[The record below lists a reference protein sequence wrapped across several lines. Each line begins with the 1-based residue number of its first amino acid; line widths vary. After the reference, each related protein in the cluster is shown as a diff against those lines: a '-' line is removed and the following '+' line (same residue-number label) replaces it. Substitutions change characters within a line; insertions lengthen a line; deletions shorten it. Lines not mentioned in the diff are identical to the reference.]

1 VSRTRRDLADLT
13 AVVTGAGSGIG
24 LAAVDLLAGAGATVV
39 GVDRNPNGEG
49 DVVAAGG
56 RFVLGDVSRRADWTR
71 IAAEAAGAGPPLR
84 LAFLNAGVHLSE
96 PDPLAVSDDAFDRI
110 VGVNVRGVLLGMQAL
125 APVMEG
131 SGGGDVVVNASV
143 GGLMA
148 YRADPVYAMTKHAVI
163 GLVRSSTKALAGR
176 DVRLH
181 TLCPGVVDTPILP
194 EHIRAD
200 VEAAGLKPLAP
211 AEVAACVVDL
221 WEGDRSGGIWVI
233 QPGVPLT
240 EYRYAAIPGL

>member
-1 VSRTRRDLADLT
+1 VPRTHGELARLT

-24 LAAVDLLAGAGATVV
+24 LAAVERLTGVGAAVV
-39 GVDRNPNGEG
+39 GVDRSPAGEG

-56 RFVLGDVSRRADWTR
+56 RFVLADVSRRDDW
-71 IAAEAAGAGPPLR
+71 AAIVAAAVAGPPVR

-96 PDPLAVSDDAFDRI
+96 PDPLAVSDEAFDRI

-125 APVMEG
+125 APEMARA
-131 SGGGDVVVNASV
+131 GGGDIVANASV

-163 GLVRSSTKALAGR
+163 GLVRSSTKALARHG
-176 DVRLH
+176 VRLH

-194 EHIRAD
+194 DVIRAD

-211 AEVAACVVDL
+211 AEVASCVLDL
-221 WEGDRSGGIWVI
+221 WTEDRAGGIWVI

-240 EYRYAAIPGL
+240 EYRFAAIPGL